1 MIWVFDVEKAEQE
14 ILVNAQETLEK
25 LNQLLIDSTLEG
37 NNDVVVSPPAQAL
50 IMSLNGY
57 IGQLRDK
64 IVNPLEQNIATVE
77 AQLDSLKNF
86 TKTAEAVINKAQRA
100 TSQIT
105 AMMKRV

>member
-1 MIWVFDVEKAEQE
+1 MIWAFDIEKFEQE
-14 ILVNAQETLEK
+14 ILLNAQETLEK
-25 LNQLLIDSTLEG
+25 LNQVLIDSTLEG
-37 NNDVVVSPPAQAL
+37 NNDVVISGPTQAL

-57 IGQLRDK
+57 IGLLRDK

-86 TKTAEAVINKAQRA
+86 AKTAEAVINKAQRA

-105 AMMKRV
+105 AMMKRL